1 MNWISLLLMLV
12 FVQTPASPPAPRAS
26 IQGFVL
32 KMGTGEP
39 LAKATVTL
47 TRADGQRQIYTAS
60 TGSDGKFAFQNVDP
74 AQYRLGATRNGYV
87 RSEYGAR
94 SPNRPGLLITL
105 AAGQR
110 MTDAVVQLTAAGTIA
125 GRVFDRDGEPLAN
138 VMVQAQKYSYRDGER
153 VLNNVQNALTN
164 DLGEY
169 RLFWL
174 QPGQYFVS
182 ATHNGGPG
190 GEATFVRN
198 IAQAAGMIAGRGGGR
213 GAATRVDAQGP
224 EEAYIPV
231 YYPGT
236 GDVQSAT
243 PINLPAGTVFS
254 GVDFTVAAVRAV
266 RVRGQVIN
274 GATGQPAR
282 NANLVLQPRSRGG
295 IGSRL
300 LQAFRSPTI
309 NEQGVFEIRGVA
321 PGSYELVGIIN
332 DRNNRM
338 FGTVPLEVGNSDV
351 QNVTVVISPGLS
363 IAGRISIEGPNASGD
378 GASSSRMRISL
389 RRSGGEVQFEPG
401 QAGAPVQ
408 ADGTFTLQ
416 QVGPGDYRVS
426 VAGMPR
432 NAYVKFARLGPTDVL
447 NQGLHIERQ
456 PNVPLEIVIG
466 TDSGAV
472 DGTVTNNKQEPS
484 ANVTVVLV
492 PDPVH
497 RNRSELYRS
506 VATDSQG
513 RFHFEGVPPG
523 DYKLFAWED
532 VDSGAWQDSDFLR
545 PFEERGRPVQVS
557 SSGSVSADLRVIN

>member
-1 MNWISLLLMLV
+1 MLF
-12 FVQTPASPPAPRAS
+12 FVQTPASPPPRAS

-39 LAKATVTL
+39 LSKAAVTL
-47 TRADGQRQIYTAS
+47 TRVDGQRQIYTAS
-60 TGSDGKFAFQNVDP
+60 TGPDGKFVFQNVDP

-94 SPNRPGLLITL
+94 APNRPGLLITL

-110 MTDAVVQLTAAGTIA
+110 LTDVVVQLTAAGTIA
-125 GRVFDRDGEPLAN
+125 GRVLDRDGEPLAN
-138 VMVQAQKYSYRDGER
+138 VTVQAQKYSYRDGER
-153 VLNNVQNALTN
+153 VLNNVQNVPTN

-182 ATHNGGPG
+182 ATYNGGVG
-190 GEATFVRN
+190 GEMFVRN

-213 GAATRVDAQGP
+213 GAQTRVDSQGP

-282 NANLVLQPRSRGG
+282 NANLVLQSRSRGN
-295 IGSRL
+295 INSRL
-300 LQAFRSPTI
+300 QPFRATTI
-309 NEQGVFEIRGVA
+309 NDQGGFEVRGVA

-351 QNVTVVISPGLS
+351 QNVTVLISPGLS
-363 IAGRISIEGPNASGD
+363 IAGRISIEGANTSAD
-378 GASSSRMRISL
+378 GASGSRMRISL
-389 RRSGGEVQFEPG
+389 RRSGGDVQFEPG
-401 QAGAPVQ
+401 QASAPVQ

-416 QVGPGDYRVS
+416 QVGPGDYRVN
-426 VAGMPR
+426 VAGMPQ
-432 NAYVKFARLGPTDVL
+432 NAYLKFARLGPMDVL

-456 PNVPLEIVIG
+456 PGVPLEIVVG

-472 DGTVTNNKQEPS
+472 DGMVTNNKQEPS

-506 VATDSQG
+506 VMTDSQG
-513 RFHFEGVPPG
+513 RFHFGGVTPG

-532 VDSGAWQDSDFLR
+532 VESGAWQDSDFLR
-545 PFEERGRPVQVS
+545 PFEERGRLIQVK
-557 SSGSVSADLRVIN
+557 SSGSTSADLIVIN